1 MALTI
6 GVVKE
11 TFPGER
17 RVALVPAAL
26 PKLIQAGAEI
36 LVEAGAGAEAGYG
49 DPEYAGKGARIAA
62 SRDEVFAAADVL
74 LQVRSYGANRE
85 AGRADLELLRAGQAV
100 IGFFDPLSS
109 PEAVKE
115 IAAAGVTAFAMEMM
129 PRITRAQGMDALSS
143 MATIAGYKAVLLA
156 ATHLPRMFPML
167 MTAAGTITPARVLVL
182 GAGVAGLQA
191 IATARR
197 LGAVV
202 AAYDVRPAV
211 KEQVESVG
219 AKFLELPL
227 ETAAAE
233 DKGGYARAQDDTFY
247 QRQRELMTRAVAEC
261 DVVITTAAV
270 PGRKAPLLV
279 TGEMVAGMRA
289 GSVIV
294 DLAAER
300 GGNCE
305 LTRPDEVV
313 RDHGVT
319 ILGPT
324 NLPATVP
331 FHASQ
336 MYARNISTFLL
347 HLIKEREFA
356 PDLEDEIIRE
366 TLLTRQGKLVHPRIL
381 ELVRGATE

>member
-1 MALTI
+1 
-6 GVVKE
+6 
-11 TFPGER
+11 
-17 RVALVPAAL
+17 
-26 PKLIQAGAEI
+26 
-36 LVEAGAGAEAGYG
+36 
-49 DPEYAGKGARIAA
+49 
-62 SRDEVFAAADVL
+62 
-74 LQVRSYGANRE
+74 
-85 AGRADLELLRAGQAV
+85 
-100 IGFFDPLSS
+100 
-109 PEAVKE
+109 
-115 IAAAGVTAFAMEMM
+115 
-129 PRITRAQGMDALSS
+129 
-143 MATIAGYKAVLLA
+143 
-156 ATHLPRMFPML
+156 
-167 MTAAGTITPARVLVL
+167 
-182 GAGVAGLQA
+182 
-191 IATARR
+191 
-197 LGAVV
+197 
-202 AAYDVRPAV
+202 
-211 KEQVESVG
+211 
-219 AKFLELPL
+219 
-227 ETAAAE
+227 
-233 DKGGYARAQDDTFY
+233 
-247 QRQRELMTRAVAEC
+247 MTRAVAEC

-319 ILGPT
+319 ILGPA